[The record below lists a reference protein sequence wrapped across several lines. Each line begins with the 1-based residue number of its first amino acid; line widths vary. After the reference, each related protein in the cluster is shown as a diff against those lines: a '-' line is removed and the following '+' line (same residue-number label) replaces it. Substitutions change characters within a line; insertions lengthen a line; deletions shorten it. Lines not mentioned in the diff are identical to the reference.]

1 MTRGAGT
8 DGEGAVAVATT
19 AMRIGPIA
27 VRTDAA
33 SVRDF
38 QGASSGESVPG
49 LVPLIFPICWLARPE
64 VRVSLLEGTGARD
77 IVPIHESQSFTT
89 THRLEL
95 DRDYHFAVAL
105 TRSSQP
111 ERLTL
116 QGTVSTPDGVIC
128 VEFETV
134 LRLIGLA
141 GAEARGG
148 TEATTTHVSGAEIGT
163 MRS

>member
-1 MTRGAGT
+1 MTHQKAAGT
-8 DGEGAVAVATT
+8 AEAVEARVE
-19 AMRIGPIA
+19 RLGPIA
-27 VRTDAA
+27 VRTDSAT
-33 SVRDF
+33 VLDF
-38 QGASSGESVPG
+38 QRASGGEPVPG
-49 LVPLIFPICWLARPE
+49 IVPLIFPICWLALPE
-64 VRVSLLEGTGARD
+64 VRGGLLEGTGRAM
-77 IVPIHESQSFTT
+77 VPVHESQSFTT
-89 THRLEL
+89 RRRLEL
-95 DRDYHFAVAL
+95 DREYLLAVAL

-116 QGTVSTPDGVIC
+116 QGTVSTPDGDVC

-148 TEATTTHVSGAEIGT
+148 TEATTTDVSGAEIGT